1 MLRDRGARLTDQRR
15 PSLGVN
21 APDVIAPPGDR
32 FRQTLGAGASDD
44 SQQYDQQAGG
54 KPLTGAT
61 MSEWSEKAKSLMADL
76 ERERDELRVKM
87 HLAKADAK
95 DELEKLDAQVNEKMA
110 ELKAKIATFDKDGD
124 GSVMDDLGDAARDL
138 AGDIRDS
145 FQKFRD
151 RF

>member
-1 MLRDRGARLTDQRR
+1 
-15 PSLGVN
+15 
-21 APDVIAPPGDR
+21 
-32 FRQTLGAGASDD
+32 
-44 SQQYDQQAGG
+44 
-54 KPLTGAT
+54 

-95 DELEKLDAQVNEKMA
+95 DEMEKLDAQVNEKMA

-145 FQKFRD
+145 FQKFRE

>member
-1 MLRDRGARLTDQRR
+1 
-15 PSLGVN
+15 
-21 APDVIAPPGDR
+21 
-32 FRQTLGAGASDD
+32 
-44 SQQYDQQAGG
+44 
-54 KPLTGAT
+54 
-61 MSEWSEKAKSLMADL
+61 MSEWSEKAKALLADL

-95 DELEKLDAQVNEKMA
+95 DEMEKLDAQVNEKMA

-124 GSVMDDLGDAARDL
+124 GSVMDDLGDAARGL

>member
-1 MLRDRGARLTDQRR
+1 
-15 PSLGVN
+15 
-21 APDVIAPPGDR
+21 
-32 FRQTLGAGASDD
+32 
-44 SQQYDQQAGG
+44 
-54 KPLTGAT
+54 
-61 MSEWSEKAKSLMADL
+61 MSEWSEKAKALMADL

-110 ELKAKIATFDKDGD
+110 ELKAKIASFDKDGD

>member
-1 MLRDRGARLTDQRR
+1 M
-15 PSLGVN
+15 
-21 APDVIAPPGDR
+21 
-32 FRQTLGAGASDD
+32 SD
-44 SQQYDQQAGG
+44 
-54 KPLTGAT
+54 
-61 MSEWSEKAKSLMADL
+61 WNEKAKALMADL

-95 DELEKLDAQVNEKMA
+95 DELAKLDAQVNDKMA
-110 ELKAKIATFDKDGD
+110 ELKAKLASFDKDGD
-124 GSVMDDLGDAARDL
+124 GRVMDDFGDAARGL

>member
-1 MLRDRGARLTDQRR
+1 
-15 PSLGVN
+15 
-21 APDVIAPPGDR
+21 
-32 FRQTLGAGASDD
+32 
-44 SQQYDQQAGG
+44 
-54 KPLTGAT
+54 

>member
-1 MLRDRGARLTDQRR
+1 
-15 PSLGVN
+15 
-21 APDVIAPPGDR
+21 
-32 FRQTLGAGASDD
+32 
-44 SQQYDQQAGG
+44 
-54 KPLTGAT
+54 

-145 FQKFRD
+145 FQKFRE

>member
-1 MLRDRGARLTDQRR
+1 
-15 PSLGVN
+15 
-21 APDVIAPPGDR
+21 
-32 FRQTLGAGASDD
+32 
-44 SQQYDQQAGG
+44 
-54 KPLTGAT
+54 
-61 MSEWSEKAKSLMADL
+61 MSEWSEKAKSMMADL

-110 ELKAKIATFDKDGD
+110 ELKAKIASFDKDGD